1 MPPYAAENGDAQG
14 RRQGWIA
21 LALVGLAL
29 VLRGLSPGIQQ
40 DVASLLRS
48 SLLRPFIS
56 LQETLA
62 RGRARGVE
70 VEVLRQEL
78 DSLMAVVARQRTLA
92 DENLRLHGLLE
103 LRELAGTTFHA
114 VTVIRPGT
122 AGSESTFM
130 VDAGTS
136 DGVMSGSPVLTRAGL
151 VGVVRE
157 SSRGSSLAMDWTH
170 PDFAAGAMTEDGSL
184 FGIVEA
190 RRGRFREE
198 DRLLLSGTAFHER
211 IEAGTLVVTS
221 GAGGVYPRGIP
232 IGTVVEEAEAEG
244 GWRRSYWLRP
254 AVLPAGV
261 SHAQVLVRRGGEGE
275 SLEWLWLPPG
285 SDTLAPVE
293 AEGLPAPGES
303 GTVPGTEPGGEPGTE
318 PGTGAPSGDDQA
330 ITPPGRGEP
339 PGG

>member
-1 MPPYAAENGDAQG
+1 MPPYAGENGDAQG
-14 RRQGWIA
+14 RRQAWIA
-21 LALVGLAL
+21 VALLGLAL
-29 VLRGLSPGIQQ
+29 ILRGAPAGIQQ
-40 DVASLLRS
+40 DLASLLRG
-48 SLLRPFIS
+48 SLLRPFIA

-62 RGRARGVE
+62 EGRARGVE

-92 DENLRLHGLLE
+92 DENLRLQGLLE
-103 LRELAGTTFHA
+103 LRELSGAVFRA

-136 DGVMSGSPVLTRAGL
+136 DGVAPGSPVLTREGL

-157 SSRGSSLAMDWTH
+157 SSRRSSLAMDWTH
-170 PDFAAGAMTEDGSL
+170 PDFAAGAMTEDGEL

-211 IEAGTLVVTS
+211 IEPGTLIVTS

-232 IGTVVEEAEAEG
+232 LGTVVEEAEAEG

-254 AVLPAGV
+254 AVVPAAVG
-261 SHAQVLVRRGGEGE
+261 HAQVLVRYGGGEGGP
-275 SLEWLWLPPG
+275 EWLWFPAR
-285 SDTLAPVE
+285 SDTLE
-293 AEGLPAPGES
+293 PGEPE
-303 GTVPGTEPGGEPGTE
+303 GALGPAGGEVTPFPGDDDEAMGPGPGIPGG
-318 PGTGAPSGDDQA
+318 
-330 ITPPGRGEP
+330 
-339 PGG
+339 